1 MPFKKWLEK
10 HGLNLIL
17 PLFYETQTSQGYG
30 YIEEVPTYYGTAQPC
45 HHYIVNDKLDRSVLC
60 AHMHDDTLCMLQLRS
75 SRCIHH
81 LSMPLRT

>member
-30 YIEEVPTYYGTAQPC
+30 YIEEVPTYYGTAQSSLHC
-45 HHYIVNDKLDRSVLC
+45 NSTVNDSK
-60 AHMHDDTLCMLQLRS
+60 
-75 SRCIHH
+75 
-81 LSMPLRT
+81 